1 MLKDVHSRLDIK
13 YDSHTLQAARRGHL
27 VDDEDAEAFDNEE
40 GDGPT
45 LSPFKPFWS
54 VPKSAWNVALGNLLV
69 SDLISQNPQL
79 APDEAELLEIFLQ
92 RLKVMKG
99 CIRDSLEEPGET
111 PEATEI
117 RVQQALAEV
126 NRAKRI
132 QGRQRTVSCFPHHT
146 SSCLTMLVAL
156 FYPAIRRIR
165 WVADSRQGSL
175 AGYLRYD
182 HNTWH
187 RWW

>member
-1 MLKDVHSRLDIK
+1 MLKDVHTRLNIK
-13 YDSHTLQAARRGHL
+13 YDCHALQAARRGHL
-27 VDDEDAEAFDNEE
+27 VDDEDADAFENEE

-45 LSPFKPFWS
+45 LTPFKPFWP
-54 VPKSAWNVALGNLLV
+54 VPKSAWNTALGTLLV

-79 APDEAELLEIFLQ
+79 APDETELLEIFLQ

-99 CIRDSLEEPGET
+99 CICDSLEQPDET

-117 RVQQALAEV
+117 RVKQALAEV

-132 QGRQRTVSCFPHHT
+132 QGRQRTVSCFPHRT
-146 SSCLTMLVAL
+146 SSGLTLLAAL
-156 FYPAIRRIR
+156 FYSAICRIR

-175 AGYLRYD
+175 AGCLRYD
-182 HNTWH
+182 HDTWH
-187 RWW
+187 